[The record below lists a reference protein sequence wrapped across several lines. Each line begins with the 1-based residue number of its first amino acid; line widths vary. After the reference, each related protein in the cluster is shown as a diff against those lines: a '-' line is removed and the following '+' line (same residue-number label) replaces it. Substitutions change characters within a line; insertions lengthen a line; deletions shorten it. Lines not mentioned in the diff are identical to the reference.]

1 MSING
6 AGGFVPQVF
15 RAADLAGTVASA
27 APAPAASGGFQ
38 LGDIEKI
45 FEFLDKFLP
54 RMKQFEATISN
65 LKAMDKQTNEA
76 PAPVG
81 TDSYEGHP
89 VPVTVL
95 PGQTIRIDPQKA
107 YAKLLGALAK
117 LAEVD
122 PDMTVTAAL
131 DKARNYKELI
141 LPEIDSAL
149 RELQD
154 EHS

>member
-6 AGGFVPQVF
+6 VGGFVPQVF

-27 APAPAASGGFQ
+27 APVAGGPGFG

-65 LKAMDKQTNEA
+65 LRTMDKTSNDPA
-76 PAPVG
+76 APVG
-81 TDSYEGHP
+81 NDSYAGQT
-89 VPVTVL
+89 VPITVL

-107 YAKLLGALAK
+107 YAKMLGALAK
-117 LAEVD
+117 LTELD

-131 DKARNYKELI
+131 AKARAYKDLI

-154 EHS
+154 EPS